1 MQWFKIFLL
10 LAMFSWINMPL
21 PLSAS
26 GKIAGKVREIE
37 TGEPLV
43 GVNVV
48 VVGSSLGAATASD
61 GRFVISKIPA
71 GVYTIE
77 ASIIGYERKRV
88 ENVAV
93 SDNDSTTVVF
103 ELAEEAISLKEVIV
117 TPGHFSLMQK
127 ELAVKQT
134 LKPED
139 IRTVSQLG
147 EDVYRAVT
155 RLPGLSGNDYSSKFT
170 VRGGEQD
177 EVLVLLDGLELY
189 DPFHLKDLTGA
200 VSVIDVEAI
209 GGISL
214 LTGAFP
220 AEYGDRLS
228 GVFDIK
234 TVTTSLGK
242 RRTSAALSFM
252 NARFLSEGS
261 FAKGKGQWLLLAR
274 RGYIDLVLKIASPDD
289 DLSPVYYDV
298 LSKLQYQFNSNHSL
312 GIHFLRADDDLEVI
326 EEEDTADTGYGST
339 YGWLTWYA
347 NFTSK
352 LFAQTVLSN
361 GTLNQN
367 RGGLDLDGFRPDIV
381 NFQVADK
388 RDFNFYGLKQDW
400 SYEFSRNFFFKWGF
414 DAKRLTSDYDYFNQD
429 RNFVDVG
436 NGSFVEVFDTT
447 NVDLKPSG
455 NELGLYLTNRVRII
469 DPLTAEVGLRYD
481 DASWTD
487 DKKISPRVNVALSL
501 TKQTNLRFGWGKFY
515 QSQGLHELDVQ
526 DGDDQFHPA
535 ELAEHRVAGLEHVF
549 SNGINLRVEA
559 YQKKLS
565 DIRPHFQNLS
575 NQLEFFPE
583 VENDRVRVAPQSG
596 EARGIEFFVRKD
608 TGGKFSWW
616 GSYGLAVA
624 EDKISGETVPRNFD
638 QRHTVYLDFNYRPNE
653 KWRLN
658 FAWQFHSGWP
668 FTESTIERET
678 LPNGFLFRRVYGP
691 VNGARF
697 PAYHRMDVRVNRY
710 FHFTRS
716 RLSLFLELR
725 NLYNRKNLR
734 AFEFSVTVFRD
745 GSFVVNRDEEHWL
758 PLLPSIGI
766 GYDF

>member
-1 MQWFKIFLL
+1 MRGLQRFLL
-10 LAMFSWINMPL
+10 FSAVIFSSQLLMG
-21 PLSAS
+21 A
-26 GKIAGKVREIE
+26 
-37 TGEPLV
+37 TGNIIGTVKDIGTAEPLT
-43 GVNVV
+43 GANVV
-48 VVGSSLGAATASD
+48 VVGSSLGAAARSD
-61 GRFVISKIPA
+61 GSFIISKVPP

-88 ENVAV
+88 ENVSV
-93 SDNDSTTVVF
+93 RDNDSTTIHF
-103 ELAEEAISLKEVIV
+103 QLREEAVSLREVVV

-127 ELAVKQT
+127 EVTAKQT

-200 VSVIDVEAI
+200 ISVIDVEAI
-209 GGISL
+209 GGINL

-234 TVTTSLGK
+234 TVAPSLGK

-252 NARFLSEGS
+252 NARFLSEGT
-261 FAKGKGQWLLLAR
+261 FAKGKGQWLVLAR

-298 LSKLQYQFNSNHSL
+298 LSKLQYQFNSNHAL
-312 GIHFLRADDDLEVI
+312 GIHVLQADDDLEVV
-326 EEEDTADTGYGST
+326 EDEDTAITGYGST
-339 YGWLTWYA
+339 YSWLTWYA
-347 NFTSK
+347 NFSSK
-352 LFAQTVLSN
+352 LFAQTVLSI
-361 GTLNQN
+361 GTVNQK
-367 RGGLDLDGFRPDIV
+367 RRGLDIDGNDRITTLFEVSDR
-381 NFQVADK
+381 
-388 RDFNFYGLKQDW
+388 RDFDFYGLKQDW
-400 SYEFSRNFFFKWGF
+400 SYEFSRRFLLKWGF
-414 DAKRLTSDYDYFNQD
+414 DAKRLTANYDYFNQD
-429 RNFVDVG
+429 RDFVEMGEGNFVAV
-436 NGSFVEVFDTT
+436 VDTT
-447 NVDLKPSG
+447 DIDLKPSG
-455 NELGLYLTNRVRII
+455 NEIGFYLSNRVRVL
-469 DPLTAEVGLRYD
+469 DPVTAEIGLRYD
-481 DASWTD
+481 HASWSG
-487 DKKISPRVNVALSL
+487 DKKISPRINLALSL
-501 TKQTNLRFGWGKFY
+501 AEQTNLRFGWGKFH

-526 DGDDQFHPA
+526 DGDDQFRPA
-535 ELAEHRVAGLEHVF
+535 ELAEHRVIGLEHAF
-549 SNGINLRVEA
+549 STGINLRVEA

-565 DIRPHFQNLS
+565 GLRPRFQNLS

-583 VENDRVRVAPQSG
+583 VEHDRLRVQPQSG
-596 EARGIEFFVRKD
+596 EARGIEIFVKRD
-608 TGGKFSWW
+608 AGGKFSWW

-624 EDKISGETVPRNFD
+624 EDKIDGVTVPRNFD
-638 QRHTVYLDFNYRPNE
+638 QRHTIYLDFNYRPNP
-653 KWRLN
+653 KWSLN
-658 FAWQFHSGWP
+658 VAWQYHSGWP
-668 FTESTIERET
+668 FTEATIERET

-691 VNGARF
+691 LNGARF

-710 FHFTRS
+710 FHFTNS

-725 NLYNRKNLR
+725 NLYNRKNSR
-734 AFEFSVTVFRD
+734 AFEYSVTVFRD
-745 GSFVVNRDEEHWL
+745 GSFVVNRSEEHWL

-766 GYDF
+766 SYDF